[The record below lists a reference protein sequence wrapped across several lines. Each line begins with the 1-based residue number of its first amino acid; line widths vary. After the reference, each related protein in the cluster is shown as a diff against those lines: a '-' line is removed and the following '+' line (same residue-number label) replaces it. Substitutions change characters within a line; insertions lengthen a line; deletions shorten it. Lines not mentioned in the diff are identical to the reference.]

1 MTITDLNDS
10 FVMNPCMVR
19 VRDVFQTT
27 SHNIYGYSDTPMD
40 ISTLTIDNC
49 PDGTAPVTPADYTSI
64 SFDFVSLQHEYFPGD
79 EIAMDDFFTNW
90 RPESSQTMAV

>member
-1 MTITDLNDS
+1 
-10 FVMNPCMVR
+10 MVR

-49 PDGTAPVTPADYTSI
+49 SDGTAPVTPADYTSI
-64 SFDFVSLQHEYFPGD
+64 SFEFVSLQHEYFPG
-79 EIAMDDFFTNW
+79 EIAMDDFFTNLW
-90 RPESSQTMAV
+90 PASSQIMAVDEYF